1 LSELQAA
8 ILFPF
13 IPALGCLLMV
23 AAINCAD
30 HQDDDD
36 DDDGEMQVAWSRG

>member
-1 LSELQAA
+1 
-8 ILFPF
+8 
-13 IPALGCLLMV
+13 LLMV